1 MAVDRTA
8 IDTIT
13 GYYYQFDYYILQLL
27 SQDNPANIVT
37 IEAIEDVDIH
47 TQDKYTAVQCKY
59 YEKTEYNHSVIAK
72 PIRLMLKNF
81 KENSTDRDRRNYML
95 YGHFS
100 SGQSKLQQPI
110 SIDFLK
116 SKFLSYTERQI
127 KHAYHKELN
136 LSDDEL
142 REFLHHLSIDVNACK
157 IDDQKNEIIR
167 KLKELFHCN
176 EFEAECYYYNNA
188 LRFIRKCAT
197 EQDINNRAVSKTIFV
212 EKVNQKQFLFDSWY
226 LEYKGIKEYC
236 SLVKKQYF
244 STLNIS
250 PYERFFVF
258 ECDQQITEQKIK
270 SLIIK
275 VSKNWSKLSRRES
288 NPFCPYIYL
297 HGLTDQA
304 IINIKRALQDDDVF
318 FIDGYDFKGSDFS
331 PTSISRKATFHN
343 KIKLKF
349 VTQLE
354 EINVILSGL
363 STTRVIYEFY
373 INEPFYTCTEHQ
385 LFYIKIA
392 ATTNIEDM
400 I

>member
-1 MAVDRTA
+1 MTVDRTA

-47 TQDKYTAVQCKY
+47 TQDEYTAVQCKY
-59 YEKTEYNHSVIAK
+59 YEKTEYNHSVISR

-81 KENSTDRDRRNYML
+81 KENSTSRDRRNYML

-110 SIDFLK
+110 SIDFFK
-116 SKFLSYTERQI
+116 SKFLTYTEKQI
-127 KHAYHKELN
+127 KHEYHKELN

-142 REFLHHLSIDVNACK
+142 KEFLHHLSIDINACK
-157 IDDQKNEIIR
+157 IDDQKNKIIK
-167 KLKELFHCN
+167 KLKELFNCN

-188 LRFIRKCAT
+188 LRFVRKYAT
-197 EQDINNRAVSKTIFV
+197 AQDINNRAVSKAIFI
-212 EKVNQKQFLFDSWY
+212 EEIDQKQFLFDSWY
-226 LEYKGIKEYC
+226 IEYKGIKEYC

-250 PYERFFVF
+250 PYERFFIID
-258 ECDQQITEQKIK
+258 CDQQISEQKIK
-270 SLIIK
+270 SLINKI
-275 VSKNWSKLSRRES
+275 SKNWSKLSRRE
-288 NPFCPYIYL
+288 NKPFCPYIYL
-297 HGLTDQA
+297 RGLTDQTV
-304 IINIKRALQDDDVF
+304 INIKQALQDDDIY
-318 FIDGYDFKGSDFS
+318 FIDGYDFKGSCFS
-331 PTSISRKATFHN
+331 PKSISRKATFYN
-343 KIKLKF
+343 KIKLKL
-349 VTQLE
+349 VTELK
-354 EINVILSGL
+354 EIDLILPEL
-363 STTRVIYEFY
+363 STTRIIYEFY
-373 INEPFYTCTEHQ
+373 INEPFYECTEHQ
-385 LFYIKIA
+385 LCYIKIA